1 MGGAPPSKASSLLVR
16 DRRTVMDCQR
26 IYYSSVYWTRR
37 ARTGPYRG
45 GMAYLRLLVVY
56 DADATLVGEIT
67 YIVGHALGL
76 RECAACDIT

>member
-1 MGGAPPSKASSLLVR
+1 MSTDILFVDILDTQEHAGRGR
-16 DRRTVMDCQR
+16 D
-26 IYYSSVYWTRR
+26 
-37 ARTGPYRG
+37 RG

>member
-1 MGGAPPSKASSLLVR
+1 
-16 DRRTVMDCQR
+16 
-26 IYYSSVYWTRR
+26 
-37 ARTGPYRG
+37 
-45 GMAYLRLLVVY
+45 MAYLRLLVVY